1 MKPILTFFLSFG
13 VLFAFGQ
20 PESFTISGHMLTDA
34 NGSWKTADVTAMC
47 PCYDEDVPIP
57 TKSIST
63 FPMNWVYRNAR
74 CSDIAGLLGNVT
86 SNVVTCDITNAT
98 LLSGT
103 LTNVVYP
110 ENPIP
115 TLSQWG
121 LMLLGLLMLILGV
134 VAVKQRVEVVI

>member
-1 MKPILTFFLSFG
+1 MKRFLTFFLSCG

-20 PESFTISGHMLTDA
+20 PESFTLSDHVVTEA

-47 PCYDEDVPIP
+47 PCYDEDVLIP
-57 TKSIST
+57 AKSIAVFGT
-63 FPMNWVYRNAR
+63 NWVYRNAS
-74 CSDIAGLLGNVT
+74 CSGVVSSRSTLT
-86 SNVVTCDITNAT
+86 TNVVTCDITNAT
-98 LLSGT
+98 LSDGT
-103 LTNVVYP
+103 LTNVKYP

-134 VAVKQRVEVVI
+134 VAVKQRVEAVT